1 MELGS
6 IMNLQLFKKRRQ
18 KKKYLQPVIPCKK
31 RKNVQFFRKRQ
42 PSKPKFPGKQV
53 AREIAHDITNSENV
67 TVKRRH
73 IPSSMI
79 NYIEK
84 NTKVKFKKKPKF
96 YTYSPKKGHRFRP
109 KKGVG
114 GWDGASATVYDID
127 SGKIGGTVVVLPE
140 SHLKDKRVKDN
151 VLLHELVETNIG
163 QQMIDAGTQRSQ
175 AEVNDFEHGK
185 FAMAYEKKDLDK
197 KNMTR
202 QDVSR
207 LAKKL
212 FNEHMTKKRSG

>member
-1 MELGS
+1 MG
-6 IMNLQLFKKRRQ
+6 LQLFT
-18 KKKYLQPVIPCKK
+18 K
-31 RKNVQFFRKRQ
+31 RKERRHILSDGVLPKKQHKVQVFRKRKQ
-42 PSKPKFPGKQV
+42 EKPSFPSKQV
-53 AREIAHDITNSENV
+53 ALEIAQDITNSDHV
-67 TVKRRH
+67 AVKRRR
-73 IPSSMI
+73 IPSDMI

-109 KKGVG
+109 KKQVG

-127 SGKIGGTVVVLPE
+127 SGSIGGTVVVLPE
-140 SHLKDKRVKDN
+140 SHLKNKNVKDN

-163 QQMIDAGTQRSQ
+163 QQLIDEGSRRSQ
-175 AEVNDFEHGK
+175 QEVNNFEHAK
-185 FAMAYEKKDLDK
+185 FAMVYEKRDLDK

-207 LAKKL
+207 LAKEL
-212 FNEHMTKKRSG
+212 FNEHMTKKRE

>member
-1 MELGS
+1 
-6 IMNLQLFKKRRQ
+6 MNIQLFKKRQ
-18 KKKYLQPVIPCKK
+18 KRKKYLQPVIPRKK

-53 AREIAHDITNSENV
+53 AREIAHDITSSENV

-109 KKGVG
+109 KKEVG

-140 SHLKDKRVKDN
+140 SHLKDKRVKEN

-163 QQMIDAGTQRSQ
+163 QQMIDAGNQRSQ
-175 AEVNDFEHGK
+175 AEVNNFEHGK

-197 KNMTR
+197 KNMSR

-212 FNEHMTKKRSG
+212 FNKHMTKKRGG